1 MPELNVLANQPIPPQ
16 AMMSLQKGLEQQG
29 FKPDMFEK
37 DYAFSDSRGQTV
49 KTNALIYADPTYRT
63 PDYTALTVFNKE
75 KLQNP

>member
-49 KTNALIYADPTYRT
+49 KTNALVM
-63 PDYTALTVFNKE
+63 LTLPIE
-75 KLQNP
+75 RLIILL